1 MKAAP
6 FRYCRPES
14 LVSALELLAQYGDE
28 ARLLAG
34 GQSLLP
40 SLNMRLSAPAVLID
54 VSRIAELRGITEGA
68 GVLRIGAR
76 SRHQEVEHS
85 ALVSAY
91 APLLSAGMRHVAH
104 PPIRVLGTFGGSLAL
119 ADPAAEAPA
128 ATLAHSATL
137 VVRSLQGE
145 RRVKAE
151 DFFLGLYRTA
161 LEPNEIL
168 VAGEFSRPD
177 REHRFV
183 FRELARRSGD
193 FATVGIALSAKVRGR
208 EITEPRIVLFGVSDR
223 PILASLTAKALANKD
238 FNQESMDG
246 ALTAL
251 ATELEPWRDLL
262 HNERTKLHLLGVL
275 LKRGINELVAEDAH
289 A

>member
-54 VSRIAELRGITEGA
+54 VSRIAELRGITEGQ
-68 GVLRIGAR
+68 GVLRIGAM

-85 ALVSAY
+85 ARVSAY

-104 PPIRVLGTFGGSLAL
+104 PPIRALGTYGGSLAL

-137 VVRSLQGE
+137 VVRSLKGE
-145 RRVKAE
+145 RRIKAE

-168 VAGEFSRPD
+168 LAGEFTRPD

-193 FATVGIALSAKVRGR
+193 FATVGVALSAKVRGR
-208 EITEPRIVLFGVSDR
+208 RITEPRIVLFGVSDR
-223 PILASLTAKALANKD
+223 PILALLTAKALANKD
-238 FNQESMDG
+238 FNQECMDD

-251 ATELEPWRDLL
+251 ATELDPWRDLL
-262 HNERTKLHLLGVL
+262 HDERTKLHLLGVL
-275 LKRGINELVAEDAH
+275 LKRGIKELIAEDAH

>member
-54 VSRIAELRGITEGA
+54 VSRIAELRGITEGQ
-68 GVLRIGAR
+68 GVLRIGAM

-85 ALVSAY
+85 TLVSAY

-104 PPIRVLGTFGGSLAL
+104 PPIRALGTYGGSLAL

-137 VVRSLQGE
+137 VVRSLKGE
-145 RRVKAE
+145 RRIKAE

-168 VAGEFSRPD
+168 LAGEFTRPD

-193 FATVGIALSAKVRGR
+193 FATVGVALSAKVRGR
-208 EITEPRIVLFGVSDR
+208 RITEPRIVLFGVSDR
-223 PILASLTAKALANKD
+223 PILALLTAKALANKD
-238 FNQESMDG
+238 FNQECMDD

-251 ATELEPWRDLL
+251 ATELDPWRDLL
-262 HNERTKLHLLGVL
+262 HDARTKLHLLGVL
-275 LKRGINELVAEDAH
+275 LKRGIKELIAEDAH

>member
-6 FRYCRPES
+6 FRYCRPDS

-54 VSRIAELRGITEGA
+54 VSRIAELHGITEGPS
-68 GVLRIGAR
+68 VLRIGAM
-76 SRHQEVEHS
+76 SRHHEVEHS

-91 APLLSAGMRHVAH
+91 APLLSAGMRYVAH
-104 PPIRVLGTFGGSLAL
+104 PPIRALGTYGGSLAL

-128 ATLAHSATL
+128 ASLAHSATL
-137 VVRSLQGE
+137 VVRSLRGE
-145 RRVKAE
+145 RRIKAE

-168 VAGEFSRPD
+168 LAGEFTRPD
-177 REHRFV
+177 REYRFV

-193 FATVGIALSAKVRGR
+193 FATVGVALSAKVRGR
-208 EITEPRIVLFGVSDR
+208 RITEPRIVLFGVSDR
-223 PILASLTAKALANKD
+223 PILASLTAKALAD
-238 FNQESMDG
+238 MDLNQESMDG

-251 ATELEPWRDLL
+251 AKELDPWRDLF
-262 HNERTKLHLLGVL
+262 HDERTKLHLLGVL
-275 LKRGINELVAEDAH
+275 LKRGINELVAEDAN

>member
-6 FRYCRPES
+6 FRYCRPDS

-34 GQSLLP
+34 GQTLLP

-54 VSRIAELRGITEGA
+54 VSRIAELHGITEGP
-68 GVLRIGAR
+68 GVLRIGAM

-91 APLLSAGMRHVAH
+91 APLLSAGMRYVAH
-104 PPIRVLGTFGGSLAL
+104 PPIRALGTYGGSIAL

-128 ATLAHSATL
+128 ASLAHSATL
-137 VVRSLQGE
+137 VVRG
-145 RRVKAE
+145 RR
-151 DFFLGLYRTA
+151 
-161 LEPNEIL
+161 
-168 VAGEFSRPD
+168 
-177 REHRFV
+177 
-183 FRELARRSGD
+183 
-193 FATVGIALSAKVRGR
+193 
-208 EITEPRIVLFGVSDR
+208 ITEPRIVLFGVSDR
-223 PILASLTAKALANKD
+223 PILASLTAKALAD
-238 FNQESMDG
+238 MDLNQESMDG

-251 ATELEPWRDLL
+251 ATELDPWRDLL
-262 HNERTKLHLLGVL
+262 HDERTKLHLLGIL
-275 LKRGINELVAEDAH
+275 LKRGINELVAEDAN